1 MNTDAHNRLHSLR
14 NLSAGFVLLGLFL
27 ALGSARAYA
36 RPLVFAPL
44 PMENRET
51 VIKQFMPLAGYLGQ
65 VLGREIVFD
74 INDSYDRILDKFRRG
89 EIDLAYMGPLPYVA
103 LKNGDEHAVPL
114 VHFNEPSGEPFY
126 TCALISLADK
136 AVDTARVE
144 NRRIALTQPL
154 STCGYL
160 SASGLLRERGSDL
173 AKNLYRYLNK
183 HDAVAMAVVRG
194 EFDLGGLKTAI
205 ARKYAHL
212 GLAILAETRPL
223 PSFALVGNSGTLSA
237 GDMDGIR
244 DALARLDPS
253 GKDREMLQGWGDNIR
268 HGAVP
273 ARDEDYVPVRE
284 LLGGQSIPEAGNF

>member
-1 MNTDAHNRLHSLR
+1 MGMNTNTPPRLSSVGLR
-14 NLSAGFVLLGLFL
+14 VAGFALLMLFL
-27 ALGSARAYA
+27 LPCWAPAQD

-44 PMENRET
+44 PMEDRET
-51 VIKQFMPLAGYLGQ
+51 VIKQFMPMAAYLRQ
-65 VLGREIVFD
+65 ATGREIVFD
-74 INDSYDRILDKFRRG
+74 INESYDRILDKFRRG
-89 EIDLAYMGPLPYVA
+89 EIDLAYIGPLPYVA
-103 LKNGDEHAVPL
+103 LRNGDEHAVPL

-144 NRRIALTQPL
+144 NRKIALTQPL

-160 SASGLLRERGSDL
+160 AASGLLRERGSDL

-183 HDAVAMAVVRG
+183 HDAVAMSVVRG

-223 PSFALVGNSGTLSA
+223 PSFALVG
-237 GDMDGIR
+237 IR

-273 ARDEDYVPVRE
+273 ARDEDYAPVRE
-284 LLGGQSIPEAGNF
+284 LLGGQSIPETGNF

>member
-1 MNTDAHNRLHSLR
+1 MNIDVPNRFHACR
-14 NLSAGFVLLGLFL
+14 NFSAGFALLGLFL
-27 ALGSARAYA
+27 VLGSATVHA

-51 VIKQFMPLAGYLGQ
+51 VIKQFMPLASYLGQ
-65 VLGREIVFD
+65 VLDREIVFD
-74 INDSYDRILDKFRRG
+74 INDGYDRILEKFRQG

-136 AVDTARVE
+136 VVDTSRVV

-223 PSFALVGNSGTLSA
+223 PSFALVGNAGTLSA
-237 GDMDGIR
+237 EDMDAVR
-244 DALARLDPS
+244 EALARLEPS
-253 GKDREMLQGWGDNIR
+253 GKDREMLQVWGDNIR

-273 ARDEDYVPVRE
+273 ARDEDYTPVRD
-284 LLGGQSIPEAGNF
+284 LLGGQSIPETGNF